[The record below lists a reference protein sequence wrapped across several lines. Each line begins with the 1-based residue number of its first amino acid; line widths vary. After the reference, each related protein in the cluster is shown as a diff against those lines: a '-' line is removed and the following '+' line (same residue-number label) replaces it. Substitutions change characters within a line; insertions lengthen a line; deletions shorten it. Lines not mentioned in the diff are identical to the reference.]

1 MSPRLTGDVCHS
13 TLVVGGIGTFSNLL
27 INSAFGFD
35 VRQSQLLGMPQGV
48 FVSGLIIGSTYLV
61 HRYK

>member
-1 MSPRLTGDVCHS
+1 MGFYHS
-13 TLVVGGIGTFSNLL
+13 TLVVGGIGTFSGLL
-27 INSAFGFD
+27 INQAFGFT
-35 VRQSQLLGMPQGV
+35 VKQSQLLAMPQGV